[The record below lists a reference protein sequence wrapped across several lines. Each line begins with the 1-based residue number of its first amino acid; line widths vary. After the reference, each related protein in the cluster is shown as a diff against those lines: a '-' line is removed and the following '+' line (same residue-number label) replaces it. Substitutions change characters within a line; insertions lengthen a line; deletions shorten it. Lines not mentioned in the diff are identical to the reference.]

1 MKFRSGIV
9 VLLFGLTAGFSAY
22 AQDAAPADAEAAP
35 AEAPADT
42 AAPVDAAYAESAPA
56 ETAPAEATSDATDSS
71 EGSAG
76 GSWWSPSTWFSVP
89 ASMSTAALEG
99 RPYYVSPMFSY
110 TLADKARGTE
120 NGMGGIIAVGKRMT
134 EGLNLEVS
142 ALYTRMKSK
151 FTGTVQGDNAKLSGV
166 GVTAMVFPLS
176 SLPNAYG
183 LLNVSY
189 ATTEAHPGPIPNYHS
204 TIFDSGIGYLYPIT
218 PRFLLR
224 AEARYRMD
232 SHGRENAGVHTGDK
246 SAFYDGVFNI
256 GLLMPL
262 GSVTPAA
269 APVEE
274 EAAAVVEPV
283 AEPVDGD
290 DDGDG
295 VANSADKCPNTP
307 AGTKVNPEGCP
318 MDTDG
323 DGVNDDIDECPNT
336 PAGAKVLA
344 NGCALAG
351 DCRTPKAGEAVD
363 QNGCAAN
370 TFILKGV
377 NFDFDSDN
385 LTDEAKEILNQVADT
400 LKSYADIKV
409 EIAGHTDDQ
418 GSEAYNQSLSERRAK
433 STKTYLV
440 GRSIENERMTTN
452 GYGKTQPIDPAT
464 TDEARAKNRRVE
476 LRVKQ

>member
-9 VLLFGLTAGFSAY
+9 ALLLSLTAGFSAY
-22 AQDAAPADAEAAP
+22 AQDPAPADAAAAPAEAPPADAASASSEPVAAESAPAEAAP
-35 AEAPADT
+35 AESTPEA
-42 AAPVDAAYAESAPA
+42 SA
-56 ETAPAEATSDATDSS
+56 SS
-71 EGSAG
+71 ESGSG
-76 GSWWSPSTWFSVP
+76 FSWTSPSTWFP
-89 ASMSTAALEG
+89 ASLATPALQG

-120 NGMGGIIAVGKRMT
+120 DGFGGIMSIGKRMT
-134 EGLNLEVS
+134 DGLNLEVS

-151 FTGTVQGDNAKLSGV
+151 YSNTVQGDSAKLSGV
-166 GVTAMVFPLS
+166 GVTAMIFPLS

-189 ATTEAHPGPIPNYHS
+189 GTAEDHPGPIPNYHS

-232 SHGRENAGVHTGDK
+232 NHGRENAGVHVGDK

-269 APVEE
+269 EPAPAVEE
-274 EAAAVVEPV
+274 AAVVEPV
-283 AEPVDGD
+283 APVDGD

-307 AGTKVNPEGCP
+307 AGTKVNTEGCP
-318 MDTDG
+318 LDTDG

-351 DCRTPKAGEAVD
+351 DCRKPNAGEAVD
-363 QNGCAAN
+363 QNGCASN
-370 TFILKGV
+370 TFVLKGV
-377 NFDFDSDN
+377 NFDYDSAN
-385 LTDEAKEILNQVADT
+385 LTDTAKEILNQVADT
-400 LKSYADIKV
+400 LKSYGDIKV
-409 EIAGHTDDQ
+409 DIVGHTDDR
-418 GSEAYNQSLSERRAK
+418 GTDAYNQALSERRAK
-433 STKTYLV
+433 SVKTYLE
-440 GRSIENERMTTN
+440 GRGIEASRMTSR
-452 GYGKTQPIDPAT
+452 GFGKTQPLDPAT
-464 TDEARAKNRRVE
+464 TEEARAKNRRVE
-476 LRVKQ
+476 LRVL